1 MLARRSTDAR
11 STNGEDIRNEKVT
24 PIGSPALVKPI
35 KRGIDEHAQK
45 GVIVPRSAA
54 NRFAVTPLNRP
65 MIFLVLSGGKKLWI
79 YEIPNIRNDSSKNI
93 LMVS

>member
-1 MLARRSTDAR
+1 M
-11 STNGEDIRNEKVT
+11 
-24 PIGSPALVKPI
+24 GSPALVKPMN
-35 KRGIDEHAQK
+35 KGMDEQEQK

-54 NRFAVTPLNRP
+54 NKFAVTPLNLP

-79 YEIPNIRNDSSKNI
+79 YEMPNIRNDSSKNI

>member
-1 MLARRSTDAR
+1 MLAKRSTDAR

-24 PIGSPALVKPI
+24 PIGSPALVKPMN
-35 KRGIDEHAQK
+35 KGMDEQEQK

-54 NRFAVTPLNRP
+54 SKFAVTPLNRP

-79 YEIPNIRNDSSKNI
+79 YEMPNIRNDRSKNI